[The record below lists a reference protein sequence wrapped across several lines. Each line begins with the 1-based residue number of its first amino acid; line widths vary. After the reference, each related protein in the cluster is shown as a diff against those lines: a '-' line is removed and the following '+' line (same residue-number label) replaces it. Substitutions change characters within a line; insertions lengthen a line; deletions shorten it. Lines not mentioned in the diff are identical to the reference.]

1 MCSFVQNIL
10 NVLAV
15 DDPAVYVY
23 VSKKNILAEFE
34 EKTGIYINFEIV
46 KWSNYYST
54 LMESFQKYNY
64 DIVMVA
70 GHLWLCEFVEKG
82 YLLKLS
88 NNFDDDYDYLDIM
101 ASIRE
106 EIELN
111 NDKYLLP
118 SFCDGHILLYRKS
131 QLNEIPPEVVSIDEL
146 RQAVINNIDHSK
158 DTFVLKAHPSEIF
171 LDFLPYLRNEGIDAF
186 DKTGLPLF
194 NRPSGYA
201 ALEKYIAMKKY
212 CPNNVAEFGNRQ
224 VLDFIQKNKC
234 KLGVSWGGQLGQIM
248 NKGCINP
255 GDIGFASL
263 ETSWNTSWSFGINHL
278 CKKQEAAEEFLQYI
292 SSKEI
297 DKAVGDY
304 CGNPTRR
311 SSFLAGQQEYRWY
324 PVVYNML
331 KRTKPL
337 PHLSNTGQLI
347 AIMTN
352 EIVKAFNN
360 DITAKEA
367 LQQAYQ
373 QIVNLDIK

>member
-1 MCSFVQNIL
+1 MQNTLDI
-10 NVLAV
+10 LAV

-23 VSKKNILAEFE
+23 VNRKNIMAKFE
-34 EKTGIYINFEIV
+34 EKTGIHINFKIV
-46 KWSNYYST
+46 EWSDYYST
-54 LMESFQKYNY
+54 LMQSFEQYRY

-70 GHLWLCEFVEKG
+70 GHLWLREFVEKE

-88 NNFDDDYDYLDIM
+88 NNFDDEYDYLDIM
-101 ASIRE
+101 PSIRE

-111 NDKYLLP
+111 NNIYLLP
-118 SFCDGHILLYRKS
+118 SFCDGHILLYRKA
-131 QLNEIPPEVVSIDEL
+131 QLKQIPPEVVSIAEL
-146 RQAVINNIDHSK
+146 RQIVIDNTDHIK

-186 DKTGLPLF
+186 DNTGLPLF
-194 NRPSGYA
+194 NVPLGYA

-212 CPNNVAEFGNRQ
+212 CPNNVAEFGNEE
-224 VLDFIQKNKC
+224 VLDFIQKDKC

-248 NKGCINP
+248 NKDCINP

-278 CKKQEAAEEFLQYI
+278 CKKQEAAEKFLQYI

-297 DKAVGDY
+297 DKAVGAY
-304 CGNPTRR
+304 CGNPTRK
-311 SSFLAGQQEYRWY
+311 SSFLAGQQEYSWY

-331 KRTKPL
+331 ERVKPL

-347 AIMTN
+347 AIMTD
-352 EIVKAFNN
+352 EIVKAFNSE
-360 DITAKEA
+360 ITAKKA

-373 QIVNLDIK
+373 QIINLDKNRG